1 MNQLIITLSGKKR
14 SGKNTLANFIAGSFL
29 QATKQIE
36 SFVITDKGLLEYDKK
51 VMKRPGTETCALK
64 EGTFNQEGFE
74 GIKLYAFSDALKRF
88 CIDILGLTDEQCYG
102 DNEDRD
108 SIVPHIKWD
117 TLPLSIRKAHDGV
130 ETFPNGR
137 EGNMTA
143 REVLQIFGSE
153 MVRSMYYDAWA
164 KGTYNIVR
172 REQLKLAIITDGRF
186 PNEIDIGKEFGAK
199 SVRLLRDVTE
209 GDEHISETALDGYSD
224 FDIVLDNREM
234 GVKEQNE
241 AFKPTL
247 KEWLYLSWSEG

>member
-36 SFVITDKGLLEYDKK
+36 SFVITDKGLLEYEKK
-51 VMKRPGTETCALK
+51 TMR

-74 GIKLYAFSDALKRF
+74 GIKLYAFGDALKRF
-88 CIDILGLTDEQCYG
+88 CIDILGLTSEQCYE

-117 TLPLSIRKAHDGV
+117 TLPLSIRKGHDV
-130 ETFPNGR
+130 FETFPNGR

-143 REVLQIFGSE
+143 REVLQIFGTE
-153 MVRSMYYDAWA
+153 MVRSMYHDAWA
-164 KGTYNIVR
+164 KGTYNIVQ

-186 PNEIDIGKEFGAK
+186 PNEMDIGKEFGAK
-199 SVRLLRDVTE
+199 SVRLLRDVME
-209 GDEHISETALDGYSD
+209 GDEHISETALDGYSA
-224 FDIVLDNREM
+224 FDVVLDNREM

-241 AFKPTL
+241 AFQPYL
-247 KEWLYLSWSEG
+247 KDWFYQGCFL